1 MLGFLQ
7 NLRYSQESYALQLN
21 LYIFKSEQGVDCL
34 PIPYRNYHCRFAR
47 NWVLKKFHDW
57 SSNWIFLFHW
67 NNGQNSES
75 DIFIVLS
82 WIHTTF
88 STFIQLC
95 FQEWKNNNKQITQ
108 TYTFTQAPSIFGYT
122 SQLTICVFVVC
133 VRSVHAIIVIF
144 ICCQIEQRSFSSFL
158 RSFQLISFA
167 KCQKTKQNSIKTG

>member
-1 MLGFLQ
+1 MLAHYCVRQGEKNTHTATRSTDESFFHKICVTLK
-7 NLRYSQESYALQLN
+7 SHTSYAMQLN
-21 LYIFKSEQGVDCL
+21 LYIFKSEQGADYF
-34 PIPYRNYHCRFAR
+34 PILYRNYHFRFGR
-47 NWVLKKFHDW
+47 NWVFGKVLWLEFKLD
-57 SSNWIFLFHW
+57 FLFHW

-95 FQEWKNNNKQITQ
+95 FYEWKNNNKQITQ

-133 VRSVHAIIVIF
+133 VCVCAQF
-144 ICCQIEQRSFSSFL
+144 IYMFML
-158 RSFQLISFA
+158 L
-167 KCQKTKQNSIKTG
+167 